1 MLSNITVRI
10 KPFECVAAFKY
21 AATTLTNINEVQDE
35 MDESIL
41 AMIVTFHFGVFF
53 FTMQSTR

>member
-1 MLSNITVRI
+1 
-10 KPFECVAAFKY
+10 
-21 AATTLTNINEVQDE
+21 